1 MDDSYFTVKSD
12 KGGHAQHIGLNRD
25 GSIRLYAKDGNGNT
39 LSVSMVGG
47 SITSIALDIKA
58 SVDFTVKAINGT
70 DTVPVEA
77 VEGKF
82 AINAK
87 EFAIQNVSKLTQN
100 SQLQLNKITI
110 DYTLDGSVLAKPVI
124 TPDVAVFDGELEV
137 TIKAAEGASIFYTLD
152 ESDPTIESTAYA
164 APFKINVAT
173 TVKAIATK
181 DEQVSGIAVR
191 KYATLDTVSVTKAR
205 QLVAD
210 KNETPHYVRGVV
222 ASVFDPNSKN
232 GFNGKIAIWMTDEV
246 NAKDSL
252 EAYQIYADSEQKT
265 WESLVAAKDILGVG
279 DTILVYAPK
288 LMLYNN
294 KVYETDGGYYVE
306 TLGKYKEDPTIK
318 YDTLTVEQAIAAA
331 EALADN
337 ATSETKYYI
346 EGFTN
351 HVQNYDALKGN
362 QIFFMYDEDKIVPQ
376 DSVFEAYLA
385 APKKDGK
392 AYPVLE
398 GDKVRAF
405 GFLKKYIDSKNNNA
419 KILEVVEPTVEFI
432 SEVEGDR
439 TIKIPELDT
448 VTVAEALEIGK
459 KLAAD
464 KPTDVQYV
472 IKGYVSSIIN
482 YYDAST
488 KKETFWMADTKE
500 SKAASN
506 ADGAFEVYGGVPN
519 TEKEI
524 GLHAY
529 VCVTAKIQNYKGNT
543 IETSGAAAVNV
554 IEQGEVDIPQVVT
567 VAQALEIGAGTTGT
581 TEGRYEIT
589 GYVSS
594 ISEVYSSYGNETFW
608 ITDTKGDRTSD
619 KTKAF
624 YVYRGK
630 PNTGKEIGMDAKIK
644 IICKIKNF
652 NGTIEN
658 DGTNVP
664 FEVLEQGTDLKLDTV
679 TVTEA
684 LAVGNALADNA
695 YTDMPYVVKG
705 YVTKAYDPAEG
716 KSQQNFYMADDP
728 DEKGEFYAYSGT
740 PDKKIN
746 DGDYILLTGKI
757 QKYVKDAT
765 TAPKIEI
772 SNGSVVHLEIPKV
785 DTLSVAQ
792 ALEIGQA
799 LEPDAVSARYYV
811 LGYVAE
817 ITDPFEEDL
826 QSFKMSDDET
836 AVSGEF
842 LAQDA
847 LIADPGAIV
856 HDKVLLVGKITKESS
871 TGTIMM
877 KNAKATVNPGEGIKN
892 IVVTEKARKI
902 VVDGVIY
909 IVRDNKIFNL
919 QGAQVR

>member
-1 MDDSYFTVKSD
+1 MKKFFTFIAAALFAGSMFADEPEVKSVTLDFSDSKWGIPTDYD
-12 KGGHAQHIGLNRD
+12 KTEKSYTNGDYTVTFGASSNGHKAMTK
-25 GSIRLYAKDGNGNT
+25 SKDDPSPVGVIFGKKDATIT
-39 LSVSMVGG
+39 LP
-47 SITSIALDIKA
+47 ALDFAVSKIVVTGLKDA
-58 SVDFTVKAINGT
+58 SGKVTTNIFVGD
-70 DTVPVEA
+70 EA
-77 VEGKF
+77 VSREITGSKDVNTF
-82 AINAK
+82 VIETEKRTAGNVFVLKVTNDNNAQV
-87 EFAIQNVSKLTQN
+87 A
-100 SQLQLNKITI
+100 KIELFE
-110 DYTLDGSVLAKPVI
+110 DQGEPMPVI
-124 TPDVAVFDGELEV
+124 D
-137 TIKAAEGASIFYTLD
+137 TIGV
-152 ESDPTIESTAYA
+152 SDARKLID
-164 APFKINVAT
+164 N
-173 TVKAIATK
+173 K
-181 DEQVSGIAVR
+181 D
-191 KYATLDTVSVTKAR
+191 
-205 QLVAD
+205 
-210 KNETPHYVRGVV
+210 NNPHYVRGVV
-222 ASVFDPNSKN
+222 AGKVFDANKT
-232 GFNGKIAIWMTDEV
+232 FNGKLCIWMTDEA
-246 NAKDSL
+246 NAKDSV
-252 EAYQIYADSEQKT
+252 EAYQIFAGPEDKA
-265 WESLVAAKDILGVG
+265 WESLTAAQELIGEG
-279 DTILVYAPK
+279 DTILVYANK
-288 LMLYNN
+288 LTLYAAKNY
-294 KVYETDGGYYVE
+294 YELDGGYFAEMIGKYVE
-306 TLGKYKEDPTIK
+306 DPSIK
-318 YDTLTVEQAIAAA
+318 YDTLNVAQAIEAAD
-331 EALADN
+331 ALADN
-337 ATSETKYYI
+337 ATSEKKVYV

-351 HVQNYDALKGN
+351 YVQAYDALKNN
-362 QIFFMYDEDKIVPQ
+362 QIFFMYDEGAEGQ
-376 DSVFEAYLA
+376 DSVFQAYMA
-385 APKKDGK
+385 SPKKEGK
-392 AYPVLE
+392 RYPVLE

-419 KILEVVEPTVEFI
+419 KMLELVEPSVEFI
-432 SEVEGDR
+432 SEVPGDR
-439 TIKIPELDT
+439 EIKVPALDT
-448 VTVAEALEIGK
+448 LTVAQALEKGAA
-459 KLAAD
+459 LAD
-464 KPTDVQYV
+464 GGVSEKEYV
-472 IKGYVSSIIN
+472 VGGYVSSIVS
-482 YYDAST
+482 YFDAST
-488 KKETFWMADTKE
+488 KKETFWMADDKE
-500 SKAASN
+500 STAATN
-506 ADGAFEVYGGVPN
+506 ADKAFEVYGGKP
-519 TEKEI
+519 TPEEEI
-524 GLHAY
+524 GLHAMVY
-529 VCVTAKIQNYKGNT
+529 VTTKIKKYKPKSGDAI
-543 IETSGAAAVNV
+543 IETDGTPAVNV
-554 IEQGEVDIPQVVT
+554 VEKGVIDIPQVVT
-567 VAQALEIGAGTTGT
+567 VAQALEIGVGTTGT

-608 ITDTKGDRTSD
+608 ITDNKGDRTSD

-624 YVYRGK
+624 YVFRGK

-644 IICKIKNF
+644 IICKIKNY